1 MLASSAVILLWPLW
15 GQVFC
20 YGIVLIWKKR
30 SSGKR
35 AEGLGQ
41 LLVQAILLFSHSFN
55 QSIESHS
62 FGMRIVTMLVA
73 VLTRK

>member
-1 MLASSAVILLWPLW
+1 M
-15 GQVFC
+15 
-20 YGIVLIWKKR
+20 LIWKKR
-30 SSGKR
+30 SSGKK

-62 FGMRIVTMLVA
+62 FSMRIVTMLVEM
-73 VLTRK
+73 LTRKENPYVRAPCEVFIMRDID